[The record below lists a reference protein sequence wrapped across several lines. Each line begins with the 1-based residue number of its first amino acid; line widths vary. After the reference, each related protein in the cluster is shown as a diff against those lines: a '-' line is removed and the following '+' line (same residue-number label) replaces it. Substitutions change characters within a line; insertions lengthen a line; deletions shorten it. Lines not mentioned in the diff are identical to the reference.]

1 MIERQ
6 ERYSIS
12 FIAAASGTAVVA
24 LCCFTLLLVTVFG
37 IVGLSFLTPYLD
49 DYVLLPALMV
59 LLASRKGSH
68 FSVTPPRCCR
78 LAV

>member
-37 IVGLSFLTPYLD
+37 IVGLSFLTPYP
-49 DYVLLPALMV
+49 DYVLLLALMV